1 MSAREWEQ
9 AKPAHRERR
18 MPIMN
23 EVHDIM
29 RLRENQAAAKQT
41 FGFQGSLTSKYPAK
55 QDGEHEVRICE
66 MTVEIKNSSKE
77 RWHEFMIQ

>member
-29 RLRENQAAAKQT
+29 RLRENQAAAKRT
-41 FGFQGSLTSKYPAK
+41 FGCLGSLTSKILRSRMK
-55 QDGEHEVRICE
+55 STKCGSESVFICYK
-66 MTVEIKNSSKE
+66 INSK
-77 RWHEFMIQ
+77 M

>member
-41 FGFQGSLTSKYPAK
+41 FGFLGSLTSKILRSRMKSTKCGFAS
-55 QDGEHEVRICE
+55 VFICYK
-66 MTVEIKNSSKE
+66 INSK
-77 RWHEFMIQ
+77 M